1 MEVSMKKTRLSL
13 FYLAGYLLI
22 GGIGFLFSPK
32 ATLIIFLSNGNYS
45 DFMLRIMGVF
55 LLSLFIVVL
64 QIIRRHVAEL
74 YLTTLV
80 VRAWLLSAFT
90 VFYIIYRDP
99 MLLVLLAIVGLG
111 VLMTVTSYIV
121 DRKKASG

>member
-1 MEVSMKKTRLSL
+1 
-13 FYLAGYLLI
+13 
-22 GGIGFLFSPK
+22 
-32 ATLIIFLSNGNYS
+32 
-45 DFMLRIMGVF
+45 MGVF